1 MLVACMYYVLPSFSQ
16 MLHDFFKGDVEKGRG
31 GLDEEL
37 LIAHK
42 LYRITYNTLELR
54 IMSTEEVISLY
65 YEDLAKYQ
73 AKAMLTRGSL
83 TIMVTYI
90 KERQRVDIQLV
101 RASELPGVNV
111 KKTCDAYF
119 KVALVPE
126 ELFKMERLKSKVYKN
141 NRDPVMDAEFHFGN
155 VQEKSLKEAGALLLV
170 EVYSHDRLGSHTP
183 IGVVVVKCSDIP
195 VFSDSIP
202 EDSELAS
209 KSPTKLALV
218 LPITKPCDC
227 EAFKELRERSNDP
240 RAAQFVKRI
249 KKLAFTPQKQGKI
262 IQKALLNGKRV

>member
-1 MLVACMYYVLPSFSQ
+1 MQSFICKYSASDLEMKLILVC
-16 MLHDFFKGDVEKGRG
+16 
-31 GLDEEL
+31 
-37 LIAHK
+37 
-42 LYRITYNTLELR
+42 T
-54 IMSTEEVISLY
+54 
-65 YEDLAKYQ
+65 
-73 AKAMLTRGSL
+73 
-83 TIMVTYI
+83 
-90 KERQRVDIQLV
+90 
-101 RASELPGVNV
+101 
-111 KKTCDAYF
+111 DAPY
-119 KVALVPE
+119 
-126 ELFKMERLKSKVYKN
+126 S
-141 NRDPVMDAEFHFGN
+141 GN

-209 KSPTKLALV
+209 KSPTKYVCMLLTMSCVLHSLLLLRLALV